1 VAERSDERPGVAERA
16 DELPGS
22 VLFACTQNALRS
34 PMAEA
39 LMKYLHG
46 NRVFV
51 QSAGVRPGPIDPF
64 VVAVLDEIGID
75 LSKHRSRSFDQLE
88 DDYFDLVISL
98 SPEAQHRAVELT
110 RTSSCE
116 IEFWPVLD
124 PSLTTGN
131 RETQLDAYRTLRD
144 DLLKRLRER
153 FPPQG
158 APVMV

>member
-1 VAERSDERPGVAERA
+1 ME
-16 DELPGS
+16 ELPGS
-22 VLFACTQNALRS
+22 ILFACTHNSIRS

-46 NRVFV
+46 GRVFV
-51 QSAGVRPGPIDPF
+51 DSVGVRAEPVDPF
-64 VVAVLDEIGID
+64 AVAVLDEIGID
-75 LSKHRSRSFDQLE
+75 LSKHRSKSFDDLQ

-116 IEFWPVLD
+116 IEFWPTMD
-124 PSLTTGN
+124 PSVITGH
-131 RETQLDAYRTLRD
+131 REVQLEAYRNLRD
-144 DLLKRLRER
+144 DLLRKLLAR
-153 FPPQG
+153 FPPSG

>member
-1 VAERSDERPGVAERA
+1 MVKLAE
-16 DELPGS
+16 ELPGS
-22 VLFACTQNALRS
+22 VLFACTHNAIRS

-39 LMKYLHG
+39 VMKYLHG
-46 NRVFV
+46 RRVYV
-51 QSAGVRPGPIDPF
+51 DSVGLRPHPIDPF
-64 VVAVLDEIGID
+64 VVTALDEIGID
-75 LSKHRSRSFDQLE
+75 VSKHRPKGFDDLE

-116 IEFWPVLD
+116 IEFWPTMD
-124 PSLTTGN
+124 PSLVTGS

-144 DLLKRLRER
+144 DLLRRLRIR
-153 FPPQG
+153 FPPGG

>member
-1 VAERSDERPGVAERA
+1 MPKALE
-16 DELPGS
+16 ELPGS
-22 VLFACTQNALRS
+22 VLFACTHNAIRS

-39 LMKYLHG
+39 VMKYLHG
-46 NRVFV
+46 GQIYV
-51 QSAGVRPGPIDPF
+51 QSVGVRPTEVDPF

-75 LSKHRSRSFDQLE
+75 LSRHRARSFDELE

-124 PSLTTGN
+124 PSFTEGT
-131 RETQLDAYRTLRD
+131 REMKLDAYRTLRD
-144 DLLKRLRER
+144 DLLARLIRR
-153 FPPQG
+153 FPPRG
-158 APVMV
+158 APVVG